1 MSKLGAKANVATLF
15 NNFSRFSKQLLIDI
29 MDLSSEIQTDDWQ
42 STRETVRERNKY
54 MFLNPMI
61 SDVSFLVEDS
71 TKDHGTKVSLPAH
84 KYVLAI
90 SSPVFFAMFHGGV
103 AEQGK
108 QIELPDCNSEC
119 LTEFLRFIY
128 YDELQITANSVLGVM
143 YLAKKYLVLSLMRRC
158 GQFLEERI
166 DPNNVF
172 ETLTQARQFREEEL
186 EKRCWFI
193 VDLNTKQCL
202 ESPGFLELDLAA
214 IKSLLR
220 RETLRIE
227 ESELFEY
234 CMRWAGRQCKSEGLE
249 ASGANLRTI
258 LGDALFNMRFPV
270 MTQKQFAEKVVPQD
284 ILTDREA
291 LNIFLHFTSPNSK
304 LDVAFP
310 CVPRS
315 GRPMRRCCRY
325 TEAPLPHHWY
335 RPPSNGTG
343 RREEMLSFT
352 VTSESPVYIAGG
364 RVFTR
369 TFGLSDV
376 ESRRDKV
383 QLWIKEET
391 PQEKVLGFTEGE
403 YLPDNCGTYNGD
415 GIDIK
420 FKTAILV
427 KSGVRYSLCCVIWFS
442 QSVTSNKSTPQKDV
456 VFEKT
461 KFTFENLYYGS
472 HFTEVLFYTPWN
484 T

>member
-1 MSKLGAKANVATLF
+1 
-15 NNFSRFSKQLLIDI
+15 
-29 MDLSSEIQTDDWQ
+29 MDLSSDIQTDDWQ

-61 SDVSFLVEDS
+61 SDVSFLVHDS
-71 TKDHGTKVSLPAH
+71 TKDDGGKVSLPAH

-103 AEQGK
+103 AEQAK
-108 QIELPDCNSEC
+108 QIDLPDCNSEC

-128 YDELQITANSVLGVM
+128 YDELQITATSVLGVM
-143 YLAKKYLVLSLMRRC
+143 YLAKKYLVLSLIRRC

-172 ETLTQARQFREEEL
+172 ETLIQARQFRVEEL

-202 ESPGFLELDLAA
+202 ESPSFLELDCAA
-214 IKSLLR
+214 VKSLLR

-234 CMRWAGRQCKSEGLE
+234 CMRWAKNQCTREGLE
-249 ASGANLRTI
+249 PSGNNLRSI
-258 LGDALFNMRFPV
+258 MGDALFYLRFPV
-270 MTQKQFAEKVVPQD
+270 MTQKQFAEKVVPHN

-291 LNIFLHFTSPNSK
+291 LNVFLHFSTPDSK
-304 LDVAFP
+304 PGVSFP

-325 TEAPLPHHWY
+325 TEAPSPHHWY

-343 RREEMLSFT
+343 RREEILTFT

-364 RVFTR
+364 RIFTR

-383 QLWIKEET
+383 KLWIKEES
-391 PQEKVLGFTEGE
+391 PQEKVLGFIEGE
-403 YLPDNCGTYNGD
+403 YLPDNSGTFSGD
-415 GIDIK
+415 GFDIK

-427 KSGVRYSLCCVIWFS
+427 KSGMRYSLHCVIWFS
-442 QSVTSNKSTPQKDV
+442 QGVTSNKSTPQKDV
-456 VFEKT
+456 VFEQI

-472 HFTEVLFYTPWN
+472 HFTEVLFYTPWSK
-484 T
+484 

>member
-1 MSKLGAKANVATLF
+1 
-15 NNFSRFSKQLLIDI
+15 
-29 MDLSSEIQTDDWQ
+29 MDLSAEIVTDDWQ

-61 SDVSFLVEDS
+61 SDVSFLVQDS
-71 TKDHGTKVSLPAH
+71 TKEQGMKVALPAH

-90 SSPVFFAMFHGGV
+90 SSPVFYAMFYGGV

-128 YDELQITANSVLGVM
+128 YDELHLTANSVLGVM

-158 GQFLEERI
+158 GRFLEERI

-172 ETLTQARQFREEEL
+172 ETLTQARHFREKEL

-202 ESPGFLELDLAA
+202 HSPSFLELDQAA
-214 IKSLLR
+214 LQSLLR

-234 CMRWAGRQCKSEGLE
+234 SMRWAKKQCESEELE
-249 ASGANLRTI
+249 VSGINLRTI
-258 LGDALFNMRFPV
+258 LGDALYFLRFPV

-284 ILTDREA
+284 VLTDREA
-291 LNIFLHFTSPNSK
+291 LNVFLHFSTQNSK
-304 LDVAFP
+304 PDVPFP
-310 CVPRS
+310 FVPRS

-325 TEAPLPHHWY
+325 SEAPSSHHWH

-343 RREEMLSFT
+343 RREETLFFT
-352 VTSESPVYIAGG
+352 VTTESPVYIAGG

-383 QLWIKEET
+383 QLWIKQES
-391 PQEKVLGFTEGE
+391 PLEKVLGFVEGE
-403 YLPDNCGTYNGD
+403 YLPDNSGTFNGD
-415 GIDIK
+415 GIDIT

-427 KSGVRYSLCCVIWFS
+427 KSGMRYSLRCVIWFS
-442 QSVTSNKSTPQKDV
+442 QSVTSNKNTPLKEV
-456 VFEKT
+456 VCDQT

-472 HFTEVLFYTPWN
+472 HFTELMFYTPWSA
-484 T
+484 

>member
-1 MSKLGAKANVATLF
+1 
-15 NNFSRFSKQLLIDI
+15 
-29 MDLSSEIQTDDWQ
+29 MDLSSDIQTDDWQ

-61 SDVSFLVEDS
+61 SDVSFLVHDS
-71 TKDHGTKVSLPAH
+71 TKDDGGKVSLPAH

-103 AEQGK
+103 AEQAK
-108 QIELPDCNSEC
+108 QIDLPDCNSEC

-128 YDELQITANSVLGVM
+128 YDELQITATSVLGVM
-143 YLAKKYLVLSLMRRC
+143 YLAKKYLVLSLIRRC

-172 ETLTQARQFREEEL
+172 ETLIQARQFRVEEL

-202 ESPGFLELDLAA
+202 ESPSFLELDCAA
-214 IKSLLR
+214 VKSLLR

-234 CMRWAGRQCKSEGLE
+234 CMRWAKNQCTREGLE
-249 ASGANLRTI
+249 PSGNNLRSI
-258 LGDALFNMRFPV
+258 MGDALFYLRFPV
-270 MTQKQFAEKVVPQD
+270 MTQKQFAEKVVPHN

-291 LNIFLHFTSPNSK
+291 LNVFLHFSTPDSK
-304 LDVAFP
+304 PGVSFP

-325 TEAPLPHHWY
+325 TEAPSPHHWY

-343 RREEMLSFT
+343 RREEILTFT

-364 RVFTR
+364 RIFTR

-383 QLWIKEET
+383 KLWIKEES
-391 PQEKVLGFTEGE
+391 PQEKVLGFIEGE
-403 YLPDNCGTYNGD
+403 YLPDNSGTFSGD
-415 GIDIK
+415 GFDIK

-427 KSGVRYSLCCVIWFS
+427 KSGMRYSLHCVIWFS
-442 QSVTSNKSTPQKDV
+442 QGVTSNKSTPQKDV
-456 VFEKT
+456 VFEQI

-484 T
+484 K

>member
-1 MSKLGAKANVATLF
+1 MLCKLCHVTSDNYFAFQSNYISAFLSGV
-15 NNFSRFSKQLLIDI
+15 
-29 MDLSSEIQTDDWQ
+29 MDLSSDIQTDDWQ

-61 SDVSFLVEDS
+61 SDISFLVQDS
-71 TKDHGTKVSLPAH
+71 TNKDGIKVSLPAH

-119 LTEFLRFIY
+119 LTEFLRFVY

-158 GQFLEERI
+158 GQFLEDRI

-202 ESPGFLELDLAA
+202 ESPSFLELDCTV

-227 ESELFEY
+227 ESELFHY
-234 CMRWAGRQCKSEGLE
+234 CLRWAERQCSNEGLE
-249 ASGANLRTI
+249 ASGSNLRTM
-258 LGDALFNMRFPV
+258 LGDAMYFLRFPA
-270 MTQKQFAEKVVPQD
+270 MTQKQFAEKVVSQD

-291 LNIFLHFTSPNSK
+291 LNVFLRFSTSSLK
-304 LDVAFP
+304 SDVSFP

-325 TEAPLPHHWY
+325 TEAPSPHHWY

-369 TFGLSDV
+369 TFGLSGADG
-376 ESRRDKV
+376 RQDKV
-383 QLWIKEET
+383 QLWIKDET
-391 PQEKVLGFTEGE
+391 QEKIIGFTEGE
-403 YLPDNCGTYNGD
+403 YLTDNCGAYGGD

-420 FKTAILV
+420 FKTAILIR
-427 KSGVRYSLCCVIWFS
+427 SGVRYSLRCVIWFS
-442 QSVTSNKSTPQKDV
+442 QSVTSNRNTPQKEV
-456 VFEKT
+456 VFDQT
-461 KFTFENLYYGS
+461 KFIFENLYYGS
-472 HFTEVLFYTPWN
+472 HFTEVLFYTPWCK
-484 T
+484 

>member
-1 MSKLGAKANVATLF
+1 
-15 NNFSRFSKQLLIDI
+15 
-29 MDLSSEIQTDDWQ
+29 MDLASEIQTDDWQ
-42 STRETVRERNKY
+42 STRETLRERNKY
-54 MFLNPMI
+54 MFLNSMI
-61 SDVSFLVEDS
+61 SDVSFLVQDS
-71 TKDHGTKVSLPAH
+71 TKDHAAKVALPAH

-90 SSPVFFAMFHGGV
+90 SSPVFFAMFYGGI
-103 AEQGK
+103 AEQGN

-128 YDELQITANSVLGVM
+128 YDELHLTANSVLGVM
-143 YLAKKYLVLSLMRRC
+143 YLAKKYLVLSLMRKC
-158 GQFLEERI
+158 GRFLEERI

-202 ESPGFLELDLAA
+202 ESPSFLELDAVA

-220 RETLRIE
+220 RETLKIE

-234 CMRWAGRQCKSEGLE
+234 SIRWAKKQCLVEGLE
-249 ASGANLRTI
+249 ASGANLRKI
-258 LGDALFNMRFPV
+258 LGDTLYFLRFPV
-270 MTQKQFAEKVVPQD
+270 MSQKKFAENVVPQD
-284 ILTDREA
+284 ILSDREA
-291 LNIFLHFTSPNSK
+291 LNVFLHFSTSNSK
-304 LDVAFP
+304 PDVVFP

-315 GRPMRRCCRY
+315 GRPMRRCTRY
-325 TEAPLPHHWY
+325 TEAPVPHHWY

-343 RREEMLSFT
+343 RREEILSFT

-364 RVFTR
+364 RIFTR

-383 QLWIKEET
+383 QLWIREET

-403 YLPDNCGTYNGD
+403 YLPDNNGAYNGD
-415 GIDIK
+415 GFDIK
-420 FKTAILV
+420 FRTAVLV
-427 KSGVRYSLCCVIWFS
+427 KSGVRYSLRCVIFFS
-442 QSVTSNKSTPQKDV
+442 QSVTSNKHSPKKELMLEQI
-456 VFEKT
+456 
-461 KFTFENLYYGS
+461 KFAFENSYHGS